1 LAAEEKEPVLVLLL
15 AFSCRVGVLVGT
27 MPPVPVRVGGVSSR
41 MSVVSV
47 VSPVRVRVPEVVR
60 RVLVVAVVVARVEVD
75 VEEDLEVEVDEEGRS
90 VLWKLSWNMGAKRL
104 KAVMEALVSGTVWVP
119 SGPGLLPSHVTV
131 GTLVDVAIEVHV
143 CPLMFAQP

>member
-1 LAAEEKEPVLVLLL
+1 MAAEEKEPVLVLLL

-27 MPPVPVRVGGVSSR
+27 MPPVPVRVG
-41 MSVVSV
+41 
-47 VSPVRVRVPEVVR
+47 R
-60 RVLVVAVVVARVEVD
+60 RVVEDERRVGGVAREGARARGGEAGGGGGGGGAVEVE

-131 GTLVDVAIEVHV
+131 GTLVDVAIEVQV
-143 CPLMFAQP
+143 CPLMLAQP